1 MLSAWVTV
9 RPMWLRKM
17 SPTSKSSKNR
27 PTQPSC
33 TAMSPPPGA
42 SGYHGRTP
50 GLDARRDQTTMARV
64 NGATLLART
73 LRQAGSG
80 PVFTLSGHQI
90 LPVYDA
96 GIDAE
101 LRFVDTRHEN
111 AAVHMAD
118 GWGRL
123 TGQVGVALVTA
134 APGHTNALTGVATAL
149 NSESPVL
156 LISGGAEVP
165 NLGRG
170 GFQEMDQ
177 LTMIGPICKGAWM
190 PKTAEEIPGFVA
202 RAYRVALSGV
212 PGPVHLTV
220 PYDVLHQ
227 SVDEDAVALLPAAD
241 FERVPQAATDVQI
254 ERLLSMLAEAK
265 RPL

>member
-1 MLSAWVTV
+1 MTSVT
-9 RPMWLRKM
+9 
-17 SPTSKSSKNR
+17 
-27 PTQPSC
+27 
-33 TAMSPPPGA
+33 
-42 SGYHGRTP
+42 
-50 GLDARRDQTTMARV
+50 
-64 NGATLLART
+64 GATLLART
-73 LRQAGSG
+73 LRQAKSG
-80 PVFTLSGHQI
+80 PLFTLSGHQI

-118 GWGRL
+118 GWGRV
-123 TGQVGVALVTA
+123 TGQCGIALVTA

-156 LISGGAEVP
+156 LLSGGAEVP

-177 LTMIGPICKGAWM
+177 LTTIGPLCKGAWM
-190 PKTAEEIPGFVA
+190 PKTAEEIPAFVA
-202 RAYRVALSGV
+202 RAFRVATSGV
-212 PGPVHLTV
+212 PGPVHLTL

-227 SVDEDAVALLPAAD
+227 TVDEDAVPMPEPPD
-241 FERVPQAATDVQI
+241 FERVPQAAFEGQI
-254 ERLLSMLAEAK
+254 NQILTLLDEAEHPIGSGA
-265 RPL
+265 RPRRAG